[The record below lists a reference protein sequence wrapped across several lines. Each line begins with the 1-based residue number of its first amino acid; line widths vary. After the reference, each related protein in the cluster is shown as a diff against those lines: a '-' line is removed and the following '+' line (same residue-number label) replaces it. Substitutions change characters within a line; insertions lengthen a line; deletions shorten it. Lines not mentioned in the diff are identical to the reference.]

1 MKSQYPATSSVV
13 PRGSAQQHAD
23 QALAHV
29 AEAVAQETTLSKQE
43 VLGVPKGVGEKLPIE
58 EVVKEI
64 KEDASVLAKEES
76 VEGLVPRGGAAANMQ
91 SAATKLS
98 QVQSAEGQSEHSV

>member
-1 MKSQYPATSSVV
+1 MKSQYPTTSSVV
-13 PRGSAQQHAD
+13 PRGSAPQHAD

-43 VLGVPKGVGEKLPIE
+43 VLAIPKGVEKLPIE

-64 KEDASVLAKEES
+64 KESASALAKEES

-98 QVQSAEGQSEHSV
+98 QVQSAEGQVAHSE

>member
-1 MKSQYPATSSVV
+1 M
-13 PRGSAQQHAD
+13 
-23 QALAHV
+23 
-29 AEAVAQETTLSKQE
+29 AQETTLSKQG
-43 VLGVPKGVGEKLPIE
+43 VLGTPKGVGEKLPIE

-64 KEDASVLAKEES
+64 KEDASALAREES

-98 QVQSAEGQSEHSV
+98 QVQSAEDQSEHLE

>member
-1 MKSQYPATSSVV
+1 MKSQYPTTSSVV
-13 PRGSAQQHAD
+13 PRGSASQHAD
-23 QALAHV
+23 QALAHA

-43 VLGVPKGVGEKLPIE
+43 VLGIPKAVGEKLPIE

-64 KEDASVLAKEES
+64 KEDASTLAKEES

-98 QVQSAEGQSEHSV
+98 QVQSAEGQLEHSE

>member
-1 MKSQYPATSSVV
+1 VV
-13 PRGSAQQHAD
+13 PRGSAPQHAD

-43 VLGVPKGVGEKLPIE
+43 VLGIPKGVGGELSIE

-64 KEDASVLAKEES
+64 KEDASTLAKEEG
-76 VEGLVPRGGAAANMQ
+76 VDGLVPRGGAAANMQ
-91 SAATKLS
+91 CAATKLS
-98 QVQSAEGQSEHSV
+98 QVQSAVDQ

>member
-1 MKSQYPATSSVV
+1 MKSQYPTSSSVV
-13 PRGSAQQHAD
+13 PHGSAPQLAD

-29 AEAVAQETTLSKQE
+29 AEAVAQETRLSKQE
-43 VLGVPKGVGEKLPIE
+43 VLGIPKGVGEKLPVE
-58 EVVKEI
+58 EVVQEI
-64 KEDASVLAKEES
+64 REDASVLAKEES

-98 QVQSAEGQSEHSV
+98 QVQSAEDQTVRSE